1 MDATHFMCWFLLQKI
16 NNYSLGRL
24 ICQSKITLIQRIIS
38 RFLKA
43 WKLLEKDLVCTS
55 GSTSLEGLH
64 HCVYEI
70 VDNSI
75 DEAMGGHCDLIQVT
89 LHMDGSV
96 SIRDNGRGI
105 PVAIHPKE
113 GRSALE
119 VVMTVL
125 HAGGKFDDKA
135 FAFSGGYTVLE
146 LL

>member
-1 MDATHFMCWFLLQKI
+1 MYI
-16 NNYSLGRL
+16 
-24 ICQSKITLIQRIIS
+24 
-38 RFLKA
+38 
-43 WKLLEKDLVCTS
+43 

-96 SIRDNGRGI
+96 SIRDNGCGI

-135 FAFSGGYTVLE
+135 FAFSGGLTRCWCLCC
-146 LL
+146 